1 MTTLFFC
8 PAHQKF
14 YLSNT
19 TYAALTQL
27 PRPRCITTLV
37 EPPSPVYLDVPTS
50 QGPEFSI
57 NPRKE
62 LLMRNR
68 RRSCLDELVDDV
80 PVLVGV
86 VFVALL
92 VAAVVVLGVRA
103 I

>member
-1 MTTLFFC
+1 
-8 PAHQKF
+8 
-14 YLSNT
+14 
-19 TYAALTQL
+19 
-27 PRPRCITTLV
+27 
-37 EPPSPVYLDVPTS
+37 
-50 QGPEFSI
+50 
-57 NPRKE
+57 
-62 LLMRNR
+62 MRNR